1 MFKRTVI
8 ISLMLCAG
16 AGIATRAPAQEKTR
30 AQVRQELIEAE
41 HDGLNLVTDTSYPAV
56 APIFEQQ
63 AARLKQQ
70 KGDSG
75 MGAPMTGASD
85 AGRIEHETPP
95 SDPPA
100 CVGPA
105 SFCDLYF
112 GS

>member
-1 MFKRTVI
+1 VIKRTVI
-8 ISLMLCAG
+8 VSLMLCAG
-16 AGIATRAPAQEKTR
+16 ASIATSAPAQEKTR

-41 HDGLNLVTDTSYPAV
+41 RNGLNFVTDASYPVV

-63 AARLKQQ
+63 VARLKQP

-75 MGAPMTGASD
+75 MGAAMTGASD
-85 AGRIEHETPP
+85 VGHSKREMSP

-100 CVGPA
+100 CVGPV